1 MNVDADNDP
10 ELQGTVYEQLRRIA
24 ASYLAREPAAHT
36 LQPTAL
42 VHEAWMKLAGQSAGQ
57 NSNVQ
62 DEAHFRALASIA
74 MRRILVDHAR
84 AKAAG
89 KRSAEGERMTLSG
102 VADGDVPGPD
112 DGEEFELLALDAA
125 LTKLSA
131 VNARQGSVVEHRF
144 FGGLS
149 VEETAE
155 VLGVS
160 RRTVIGDWR
169 LARAWILREIAN
181 GDAGEGDSRDVE

>member
-1 MNVDADNDP
+1 MNVDP
-10 ELQGTVYEQLRRIA
+10 TKRTGLEGTVYDQLRRIA
-24 ASYLAREPAAHT
+24 ASYLARESNAHT

-42 VHEAWMKLAGQSAGQ
+42 VHEAWMKLAGQEAGQ
-57 NSNVQ
+57 KTGVH

-89 KRSAEGERMTLSG
+89 KRSADGERLTLSG
-102 VADGDVPGPD
+102 VSGDAAAESD

-125 LTKLSA
+125 LTKLAA

-169 LARAWILREIAN
+169 LARAWILREIARS
-181 GDAGEGDSRDVE
+181 A